1 MVLVSSTAL
10 LQVLHITEFAVSV
23 PVCDILRKTP
33 GHQDDCYQDD
43 CYQDDCY
50 QDDCYQDVPGPRQ
63 RDDNLHW
70 M

>member
-1 MVLVSSTAL
+1 M
-10 LQVLHITEFAVSV
+10 SV

-50 QDDCYQDVPGPRQ
+50 QDVIKMCGVPDSVMTTYTGCEEAGARSDTDSGPHSG
-63 RDDNLHW
+63 L
-70 M
+70 